1 MPKQSSTTIIDIA
14 KALEVSPSTVSRAL
28 QDHPYI
34 SKETKKKVKKMAD
47 KLGYRRNTLA
57 AGLRNRHSNTI
68 GLIVPRISM
77 YFQSTL
83 VTAIQNTVRGANFNL
98 IICQSNDS
106 ISLEKELVSTLY
118 DARVEG
124 LIVSATM
131 YTTDFSHFKLF
142 TDHQIPIVFYDR
154 VPREFPAQIIRG
166 DDYYGGYQA
175 GSYLVSRGCKDIAY
189 INGLLTCNL
198 YQDRLK
204 GLQDALKE
212 QKIKLKKSRTFSHLL
227 TRENALRACKKLF
240 RKEPYPDGIFC
251 ANDTTAIEVH
261 RYVRELGL
269 NIPTDIKIM
278 GYSNDPRTEII
289 TPSITTIE
297 QYPTEMGTLAARSI
311 LELVRPGKKAV
322 KQPEKIVPT
331 DLIIRAST

>member
-1 MPKQSSTTIIDIA
+1 MSKQSSTTIIDIA
-14 KALEVSPSTVSRAL
+14 KALKVSPSTVSRAL

-57 AGLRNRHSNTI
+57 AGLRSRHSNTI

-83 VTAIQNTVRGANFNL
+83 VTAIQNTIRRANFNL

-106 ISLEKELVSTLY
+106 VSLEKELVSTLY

-131 YTTDFSHFKLF
+131 YTTDFSHFELF
-142 TDHQIPIVFYDR
+142 SDHQIPLVFYDR
-154 VPREFPAQIIRG
+154 VPRDFPAQIIRG
-166 DDYYGGYQA
+166 DDYNGGFQA
-175 GSYLVSRGCKDIAY
+175 GIYLASRGCRDIAY

-204 GLQDALKE
+204 GLQDALRSE
-212 QKIKLKKSRTFSHLL
+212 KIRLKKSRTFSHLL
-227 TRENALRACKKLF
+227 TRENALKTCKKLF
-240 RKEPYPDGIFC
+240 KKEPYPDAIFC
-251 ANDTTAIEVH
+251 ANDTTAIEIH

-269 NIPTDIKIM
+269 SIPRDIKIV
-278 GYSNDPRTEII
+278 GYSNDPRSEII

-297 QYPTEMGTLAARSI
+297 QYPSDMGTLAARSI
-311 LELVRPGKKAV
+311 LELIQAGKRPEKR
-322 KQPEKIVPT
+322 PEKIVPT